1 VVVILSCGCG
11 SQSVLLDLRVNPA
24 ALNLLSVLA
33 FRLAFRL
40 ALIAASRKLYALAL
54 NPIAAWL
61 QRRFSRSGGLDPH
74 SWETI
79 V

>member
-24 ALNLLSVLA
+24 ALNLLSV
-33 FRLAFRL
+33 LAFRL